1 MFYMDIRHN
10 VKKANSSKNA
20 FHYLTRTGHFLA
32 KKQDEELEFVRSG
45 HLPAWAKN
53 RPADFWK
60 SADQHEIERG
70 RTSTVLTVALP
81 KELNRL
87 QRIEL
92 VESFIREFTATYQ
105 FPYTAAVHHHAS
117 ALTGE
122 DQPHLHLMYSERS
135 LADGIERSQNSFL
148 NSTAP
153 KIHSKGVHKK

>member
-81 KELNRL
+81 KGVVSGNGKYSTLRFFNCA
-87 QRIEL
+87 QWPKF
-92 VESFIREFTATYQ
+92 STTYLG
-105 FPYTAAVHHHAS
+105 FAS
-117 ALTGE
+117 
-122 DQPHLHLMYSERS
+122 P
-135 LADGIERSQNSFL
+135 
-148 NSTAP
+148 
-153 KIHSKGVHKK
+153 

>member
-1 MFYMDIRHN
+1 MDIRHN
-10 VKKANSSKNA
+10 VKKANSSKNT

-92 VESFIREFTATYQ
+92 VEAFIQEFTDTYQ

-135 LADGIERSQNSFL
+135 LADGIERSPEQFFKQYR
-148 NSTAP
+148 P
-153 KIHSKGVHKK
+153 KNPQQGVHKK

>member
-92 VESFIREFTATYQ
+92 VEAFIQREF
-105 FPYTAAVHHHAS
+105 
-117 ALTGE
+117 
-122 DQPHLHLMYSERS
+122 
-135 LADGIERSQNSFL
+135 GIRKL
-148 NSTAP
+148 
-153 KIHSKGVHKK
+153 

>member
-92 VESFIREFTATYQ
+92 VESLIQEFTDTYQ

-122 DQPHLHLMYSERS
+122 DQPHLHLMYY
-135 LADGIERSQNSFL
+135 
-148 NSTAP
+148 
-153 KIHSKGVHKK
+153 